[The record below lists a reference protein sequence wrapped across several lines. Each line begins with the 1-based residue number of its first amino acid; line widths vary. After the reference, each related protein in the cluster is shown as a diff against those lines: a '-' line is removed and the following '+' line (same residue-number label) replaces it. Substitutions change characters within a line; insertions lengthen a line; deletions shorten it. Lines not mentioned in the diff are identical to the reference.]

1 MRYEVQERSRRR
13 LVVLIAFSVG
23 VDLYVYRILAL
34 RLARCLGSDQVQIA
48 SIWRTMLWR

>member
-23 VDLYVYRILAL
+23 IDLDMYCVF
-34 RLARCLGSDQVQIA
+34 V
-48 SIWRTMLWR
+48 LWLV